1 MGMRHAIG
9 YPRVRACAVLI
20 VFVVVL
26 LGSCSSSFAA
36 GARSG
41 YRVQRLCHVPRPL
54 TAACAGLELVP
65 TAAAAA
71 GVQVE
76 AEGQAAAAQ
85 AAGASG
91 GASPAV
97 TYPHPFAGF
106 LTPQSLHAAYTLPTE
121 TASATLQTV
130 AVVDAFD
137 DPTAEADLAVYDEQF
152 GLPACTAA
160 NGCFRKLNQQGHAS
174 PLPHKDGEWAGEISI
189 DVQMAHAICQ
199 SCRVLLVE
207 ASSEEFSDLGAAVNA
222 AVGAGAT
229 EISNSYAGPEEP
241 AFASVFDELNNDF
254 FDHPKVVVTAASGD
268 CGYLNRACL
277 GDAAN
282 FPADSADVLAVGGTS
297 LTEKKA
303 GWSSTVWDEGG
314 SGCSQLFT
322 APPWQ
327 SALADF
333 SATGCGSGRSIA
345 DLAAIGDPNTGV
357 DVYDSTP
364 EKGGAATGWTVFGG
378 TSVAS
383 PIIAAEFAL
392 AGGSRNV
399 DFPASTLYSHA
410 GESSALYDV
419 VSGNNGSCG
428 KTTACQAAVGYDGPT
443 GVGSP
448 VGLDAFSVLGSP
460 ASMSRPTISG
470 VPEQGRTLTVS
481 EGGWTNSPTAVAEQW
496 EACNLSGS
504 GCSAIAGAT
513 SPTYTLTAAEVGRT
527 IRVQETAENEAGSG
541 PPAASTQTAAV
552 ASSVPAIAGFT
563 PASAIT
569 GSEVTIEGTALGGV
583 SKVQFGALA
592 ASFSIVSSTRI
603 EATVPNGDV
612 AGAISLTSPLGNAKS
627 ATSFTPTFSVTSV
640 KPLSRPP
647 GKSVT
652 IRGVGFT
659 SGSTVTFGGVPAH
672 FNFQS
677 SKKLKATVPA
687 GAQAGPIA
695 ITNTSAPVGTVYSAS
710 GFKP

>member
-1 MGMRHAIG
+1 VRVGAALLVFAI
-9 YPRVRACAVLI
+9 
-20 VFVVVL
+20 VVL
-26 LGSCSSSFAA
+26 GSSSSTLAA

-41 YRVQRLCHVPRPL
+41 YQVQRLCHAPRPL
-54 TAACAGLELVP
+54 SAACTGLQLVPEPPSAAGLQ
-65 TAAAAA
+65 T
-71 GVQVE
+71 Q
-76 AEGQAAAAQ
+76 AAAQ
-85 AAGASG
+85 AAGGRG

-106 LTPQSLHAAYTLPTE
+106 LTPQSLHAAYALPVE
-121 TASATLQTV
+121 TPSSTLQTV
-130 AVVDAFD
+130 ALVDAFD

-160 NGCFRKLNQQGHAS
+160 NGCFRKLNEQGHAS

-189 DVQMAHAICQ
+189 DVQMAHAICPG
-199 SCRVLLVE
+199 CRVLLVE

-229 EISNSYAGPEEP
+229 EISNSYAGPEES
-241 AFASVFDELNNDF
+241 AFASIFDEFNSDY
-254 FDHPKVVVTAASGD
+254 FDHPKVVVTASSGD
-268 CGYLNRACL
+268 CGYLNKACL
-277 GDAAN
+277 EDAAN
-282 FPADSADVLAVGGTS
+282 FPADSPNVLAVGGTS

-303 GWSSTVWDEGG
+303 GWSSTVWEEGG
-314 SGCSQLFT
+314 SGCSQLFS

-327 SALADF
+327 SAVADF
-333 SATGCGSGRSIA
+333 SATGCGTGRSIA

-364 EKGGAATGWTVFGG
+364 EGGSAPTGWTVFGG
-378 TSVAS
+378 TSVSS
-383 PIIAAEFAL
+383 PIVAAEFAL
-392 AGGSRNV
+392 AGGSQNV
-399 DFPASTLYSHA
+399 DFPASTLYTHA
-410 GESSALYDV
+410 GQGSALYDV

-443 GVGSP
+443 GLGSP
-448 VGLDAFSVLGSP
+448 VGLGAFSVIGSP
-460 ASMSRPTISG
+460 ANTSRPAISG
-470 VPEQGRTLTVS
+470 FAEQGSTLTAT
-481 EGGWTNSPTAVAEQW
+481 EGGWTNSPTTIADQW
-496 EACNLSGS
+496 EACNPSGL

-513 SPTYTLTAAEVGRT
+513 SPIYTLTAAEVGRT
-527 IRVQETAENEAGSG
+527 IRVQETVENEAGSG
-541 PPAASTQTAAV
+541 PPAASTQTATV
-552 ASSVPAIAGFT
+552 GSSVPAIADFT
-563 PASAIT
+563 PASGIT
-569 GSEVTIEGTALGGV
+569 GSEVTIEGSALDGV
-583 SKVQFGALA
+583 GKVQFGALV

-603 EATVPNGDV
+603 EATVPDGAV
-612 AGAISLTSPLGNAKS
+612 PGAISITAPLGNAKS

-659 SGSTVTFGGVPAH
+659 NGSTVTFGGVPAN
-672 FNFQS
+672 FRFQS

-695 ITNTSAPVGTVYSAS
+695 VTNISAPVGTVYSAS
-710 GFKP
+710 VFKP